1 MNGFKLKPWDFPGVP
16 VADSGLPIQGA
27 NLGLILDQGTKKKKK
42 KSHNED
48 LRSCVLQLRPG
59 ADK

>member
-1 MNGFKLKPWDFPGVP
+1 MNGFKLKPWDYPGVP

-42 KSHNED
+42 NPTMKI
-48 LRSCVLQLRPG
+48 
-59 ADK
+59 